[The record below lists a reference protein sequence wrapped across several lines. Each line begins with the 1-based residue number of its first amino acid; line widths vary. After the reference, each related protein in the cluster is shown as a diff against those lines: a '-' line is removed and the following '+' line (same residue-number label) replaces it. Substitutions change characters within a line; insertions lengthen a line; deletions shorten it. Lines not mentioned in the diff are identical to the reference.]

1 MTSPGVLESLDQS
14 ARVTAQGLTPASD
27 RETATVAQ
35 ADEMPLAV
43 FLGVNNRAWFFTSRR
58 MLILKGTRRLTRQLA
73 GRGII
78 DLTSPLAALQPEE
91 VLRQTIIRQEIP
103 VAEISWIEAERMYR
117 AGTIILF
124 ARGRRH
130 ELTVGHKRAELAPY
144 IEVLRQSYGIPL
156 SAASEAMKRDLRIW
170 ARFCV
175 ASGSLTFLLSFAYPG
190 LLEPAW
196 GLAVAVIGAGA
207 WRVPE
212 PAMFIL
218 LGCGMVWAAMLNLFG
233 LNSSL
238 LSKGHLPLGVP
249 LQLYW
254 ALALFA
260 KYQKFQHLYDVEKPA
275 PAVDLSESS
284 SFGALLAEMPLMPL
298 LSVCIAAAEIILL
311 SLRFTTLWPAS
322 AATMISRGH
331 LHLAM
336 IGTAV
341 GLASLYSRRSQR
353 RAAITGVT
361 LNAVMACALITLLM
375 TKWHQP

>member
-1 MTSPGVLESLDQS
+1 MTSVLESLDQS
-14 ARVTAQGLTPASD
+14 ARVTAQSLTPASD
-27 RETATVAQ
+27 RETVTAAQ
-35 ADEMPLAV
+35 TDEQPLAL

-58 MLILKGTRRLTRQLA
+58 LLILKGTRRLTRQLA
-73 GRGII
+73 GCGIV
-78 DLTSPLAALQPEE
+78 DLTSPLTALQPED
-91 VLRQTIIRQEIP
+91 VLRQTSIRQEIP
-103 VAEISWIEAERMYR
+103 VAEISWLEAERMYR
-117 AGTIILF
+117 AGAVILF
-124 ARGRRH
+124 ARGRRY
-130 ELTVGHKRAELAPY
+130 ELTVGLKRAELAPY
-144 IEVLRQSYGIPL
+144 VETLRQSYGIPL
-156 SAASEAMKRDLRIW
+156 SGAGQAMKHDLRMW
-170 ARFCV
+170 AGFCV

-207 WRVPE
+207 WCVPE
-212 PAMFIL
+212 PAMFII

-238 LSKGHLPLGVP
+238 LSRGHLPLGVP

-260 KYQKFQHLYDVEKPA
+260 KYQKFQHLYDVDKPA
-275 PAVDLSESS
+275 AAPFGLSVS
-284 SFGALLAEMPLMPL
+284 SFFGSLLAEMPLMPL

-311 SLRFTTLWPAS
+311 SLRFTALWPAS

-341 GLASLYSRRSQR
+341 GLASLYSRRRQR

-361 LNAVMACALITLLM
+361 INAVMACALIMLLM

>member
-1 MTSPGVLESLDQS
+1 
-14 ARVTAQGLTPASD
+14 
-27 RETATVAQ
+27 VAQ

-144 IEVLRQSYGIPL
+144 IEALRQSYGIPL

>member
-144 IEVLRQSYGIPL
+144 IEALRQSYGIPL